1 MARQNSIVFSL
12 PAGNTVNPYRI
23 VRGGSTGYG
32 FQASSAT
39 GPFLGV
45 STDTLAEVGDTVAF
59 VPPGNLATVQA
70 GGTITVTSA
79 NGVEC
84 TADSSGR
91 AVAAAAGNHV
101 ACIVLES
108 AVTNQLVR
116 CLVTSYKI

>member
-1 MARQNSIVFSL
+1 MARQNSMVFSL

-23 VRGGSTGYG
+23 VRGGSDGSA
-32 FQASSAT
+32 FQASTAT

-45 STDTLAEVGDTVAF
+45 STDTTAEVGDTVAF

-70 GGTITVTSA
+70 GGTITVTS

-91 AVAAAAGNHV
+91 AVAAQAGNHV

-108 AVTNQLVR
+108 AVANQLVR